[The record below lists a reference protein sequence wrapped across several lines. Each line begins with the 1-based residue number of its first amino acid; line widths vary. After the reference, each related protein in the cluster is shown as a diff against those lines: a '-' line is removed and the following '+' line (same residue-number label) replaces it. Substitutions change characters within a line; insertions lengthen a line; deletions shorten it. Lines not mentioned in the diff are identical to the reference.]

1 MKASV
6 LIKTFNHERF
16 VETTLASVLM
26 QRTGF
31 EWEIVV
37 SDDAS
42 TDGTAAALRRIAAT
56 NPTRL
61 RVIERSTN
69 LGPVRNFI
77 ETLGAC
83 RGEYVALLDG
93 DDYWTARDKLASQV
107 AWLDERRE
115 YGASTHD
122 AVRVDALG
130 RETGDRYCS
139 SKLPERLTLE
149 RILRGNPVP
158 ACALVFRRAIVE
170 HLPAWFEDVPFTD
183 WPLHVLL
190 AQQGP
195 LHYRREPLAAH
206 RVHGEGLWSGMR
218 EESRLRASLALHRSF
233 EEHAGAEYGSLIR
246 ARTARLRLQLATVL
260 DRAGDT
266 AASRREARLAMR
278 EAGVTLPR
286 LLFSRSFR
294 SLLPG
299 LARRRPGATGL

>member
-42 TDGTAAALRRIAAT
+42 SDGTAAALRRIAAA
-56 NPTRL
+56 NPTRV

-149 RILRGNPVP
+149 RILRGNPRP
-158 ACALVFRRAIVE
+158 
-170 HLPAWFEDVPFTD
+170 
-183 WPLHVLL
+183 
-190 AQQGP
+190 
-195 LHYRREPLAAH
+195 
-206 RVHGEGLWSGMR
+206 
-218 EESRLRASLALHRSF
+218 RLRARVSPGDRRAPARLVRGCAVHRLATARAARAAGPAPLP
-233 EEHAGAEYGSLIR
+233 AGALGGSPR
-246 ARTARLRLQLATVL
+246 
-260 DRAGDT
+260 
-266 AASRREARLAMR
+266 SRRGALVRHARRVTVAR
-278 EAGVTLPR
+278 E
-286 LLFSRSFR
+286 SRAPSEFR
-294 SLLPG
+294 G
-299 LARRRPGATGL
+299 ARRRRVRLADPRPDRPPSAAARNGARPRGRHL